1 MPQAHWQI
9 FSCHIWLGP
18 SRLHGSSP
26 RHGTN
31 FFWSALG
38 YEDAEFSI
46 TFSWSWYCE
55 PNKYHRHHCGHIVH
69 LSTLCDLL
77 GATTARVII
86 LDLHPQPWEE
96 WRRGTRTSLWSLL
109 EEQNA
114 LEELHVN
121 GTDLIWDKW
130 GMEDITPAVLLALRR
145 VRMLEV
151 GDVRRAA
158 TIAEE
163 ELLRLLQS
171 GSKRRTNLDPA

>member
-1 MPQAHWQI
+1 
-9 FSCHIWLGP
+9 
-18 SRLHGSSP
+18 
-26 RHGTN
+26 
-31 FFWSALG
+31 
-38 YEDAEFSI
+38 
-46 TFSWSWYCE
+46 
-55 PNKYHRHHCGHIVH
+55 
-69 LSTLCDLL
+69 
-77 GATTARVII
+77 
-86 LDLHPQPWEE
+86 
-96 WRRGTRTSLWSLL
+96 LWSFL